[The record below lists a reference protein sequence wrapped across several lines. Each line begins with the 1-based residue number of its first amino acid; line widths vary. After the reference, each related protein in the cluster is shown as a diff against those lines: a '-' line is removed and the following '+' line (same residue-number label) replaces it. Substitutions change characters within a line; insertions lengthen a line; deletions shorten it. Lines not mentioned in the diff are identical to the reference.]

1 MSDYIY
7 KLKTDYLDAEKIQKL
22 NNLCYNNPGY
32 KIFVNIDNTRGLS
45 SQMLM
50 MLNSSVDI
58 RVAGGYTEDKMQ
70 VERYKEFETKVIY
83 TRNELVKILG
93 EIEKIESGIRDSWS
107 DYQKLIYVYTT
118 LKRTIK
124 YDPKYESKDSYD
136 IRTLRGLVT
145 KQTVCAGYAIILKEI
160 LNRQGIKAEYV
171 GGNVP
176 SGSGHAWNIVQIG
189 DKKYPIDLTWDASL
203 FRSGKFDARRY
214 LGQNT
219 TAFRKAHIPGPWEPI
234 QDYEKE
240 LSSLPEELIV
250 KINAQISREQ
260 DYMSTTYYGRRDD
273 GSRFLV
279 AQVANS
285 NRVFEGKEYYRYVY
299 ADIDEYGMVGEP
311 LILYSVTNVQNL
323 MNKKE
328 FKKPIP
334 FGYEWAVDN
343 YLFSKQNIR
352 DSFRKG
358 TYYIG
363 GVRKPSDDKKVHVV
377 NSVREIEKPQEVCDL
392 MSYPTRQFTRSN
404 GSNFIVQKMSN
415 KPIQIND
422 VKLNRY
428 DVFEIIQENGRNVV
442 KRNTVFSEGD
452 LLSDDRQ
459 EFADDFLSRHRLDRK
474 MQEAGGYIGY
484 FSQHGLSTY
493 DSNLVK
499 FFDTTQKIDDSIL
512 TKRPRKFLPSFDE
525 LKDLALNYEVSYVPD
540 VQYPGREKLMI
551 KDLRTGAIVLDKAM
565 REKIV
570 FADIWL
576 SSAGVKWYS
585 GEQKPGAI
593 YAFNDPARELYNYI
607 CKVMC
612 DDVDKIGVID
622 TLKLYNNVDFLCYK
636 YGAEIVTNLFRN
648 EGQTDFINE
657 YVNSLVL
664 SDKVPTKDLQPLYN
678 STFAERLCQ
687 QQDQSQKM

>member
-1 MSDYIY
+1 MTDYIY
-7 KLKTDYLDAEKIQKL
+7 KLKTDNLDEEKIQKL

-32 KIFVNIDNTRGLS
+32 KILVNIDNTRGLS

-50 MLNSSVDI
+50 MLNSNVDI
-58 RVAGGYTEDKMQ
+58 RVAGGYTEEKMQ
-70 VERYKEFETKVIY
+70 VPRYQEFETKVIY
-83 TRNELVKILG
+83 TRNELVKIVG
-93 EIEKIESGIRDSWS
+93 ELEKIESGIKDSWS
-107 DYQKLIYVYTT
+107 DYQKLIYVYTV
-118 LKRTIK
+118 LKRNIK

-160 LNRQGIKAEYV
+160 LDRQGIKAEYV

-203 FRSGKFDARRY
+203 FRSGKFDARKY

-219 TAFRKAHIPGPWEPI
+219 PSFRKAHIPGSWEPI

-240 LSSLPEELIV
+240 LSSLPEELVTTIT
-250 KINAQISREQ
+250 AQINREQ
-260 DYMSTTYYGRRDD
+260 DYMSTTYYGKRDD

-279 AQVANS
+279 AQIANS
-285 NRVFEGKEYYRYVY
+285 KKLINGKECYRYVY
-299 ADIDEYGMVGEP
+299 TEVDQYGTPSEP
-311 LILYSVTNVQNL
+311 LVLYSATNVQYL
-323 MNKKE
+323 MHCKE

-352 DSFRKG
+352 DSLKKG

-363 GVRKPSDDKKVHVV
+363 SVRKTSQDKKVHIV
-377 NSVREIEKPQEVCDL
+377 NSVREIEKPKEICDL
-392 MSYPTRQFTRSN
+392 LAYPTRQFTRSN
-404 GSNFIVQKMSN
+404 GSCFTVQKMSS

-422 VKLNRY
+422 VKLNKY
-428 DVFEIIQENGRNVV
+428 DVFEIIQENGKNVV
-442 KRNTVFSEGD
+442 KRNSVFSEMD
-452 LLSDDRQ
+452 LLADDRQ
-459 EFADDFLSRHRLDRK
+459 EFADDFMSRHRLDRK
-474 MQEAGGYIGY
+474 MKEAGGYIGY
-484 FSQHGLSTY
+484 FGEHGLSAY
-493 DSNLVK
+493 DSRLVA
-499 FFDTTQKIDDSIL
+499 FFDTTKKIDDSIL

-525 LKDLALNYEVSYVPD
+525 LRDLALNYEVSYVQD
-540 VQYPGREKLMI
+540 TQYPNRSKLMI
-551 KDLRTGAIVLDKAM
+551 KDLKTGEIVTDKALK
-565 REKIV
+565 EKIV

-576 SSAGVKWYS
+576 KSAGIKWYS

-612 DDVDKIGVID
+612 DDVDKMGVID
-622 TLKLYNNVDFLCYK
+622 TVKLYKNVDFLCYK
-636 YGAEIVTNLFRN
+636 YSSEIVTNLFRD
-648 EGQTDFINE
+648 EGYTEFINE

-664 SDKVPTKDLQPLYN
+664 SDKVPTIDLQPLYN
-678 STFAERLCQ
+678 IGFAEKLSNTQ
-687 QQDQSQKM
+687 HTA